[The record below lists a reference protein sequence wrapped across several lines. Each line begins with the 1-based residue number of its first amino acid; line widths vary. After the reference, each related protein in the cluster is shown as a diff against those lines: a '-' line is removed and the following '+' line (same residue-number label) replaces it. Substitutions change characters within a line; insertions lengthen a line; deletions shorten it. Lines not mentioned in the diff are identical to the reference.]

1 MMSDLEVRVAG
12 AVQQLPE
19 GWDFVWLDRARGI
32 ARLVAGDRSVVVI
45 VEGEGTE
52 WIVTLRGRRVPV
64 SVRTRRER
72 ILEDAVAGPAGQHRP
87 IEVTASLPGLV
98 VAVRAQHGSD
108 VAEGESLVTIE
119 AMKMQNEV
127 RAPRPGRVTS
137 VSVTAGQTVKA
148 GQPLFRIE

>member
-1 MMSDLEVRVAG
+1 MNDFETRVAG
-12 AVQQLPE
+12 TRREPPE
-19 GWDFVWLDRARGI
+19 GWGFTWLDRPRGI
-32 ARLVAGDRSVVVI
+32 ARLVAGDRSVLVI
-45 VEGEGTE
+45 VEGDGTD
-52 WIVTLRGRRVPV
+52 WTVTLHGRRVPV

-72 ILEDAVAGPAGQHRP
+72 ILEDAAAGPAGQHRP
-87 IEVTASLPGLV
+87 VEVTASLPGLV
-98 VAVRAQHGSD
+98 VAVRAQHGGE

-127 RAPRPGRVTS
+127 RAPRPRRITS

>member
-1 MMSDLEVRVAG
+1 MSDLETRVAG
-12 AVQQLPE
+12 AVRALPE
-19 GWDFVWLDRARGI
+19 GWDFTWLDEARGI
-32 ARLVAGDRSVVVI
+32 ARLVGKDRSVMVI
-45 VEGEGTE
+45 IEGEGTD
-52 WIVTLRGRRVPV
+52 WTVTLRGRRVPA

-72 ILEDAVAGPAGQHRP
+72 ILEAAVAGPSGQHRP

-98 VAVRAQHGSD
+98 VAVRAEQGSD

-127 RAPRPGRVTS
+127 RAPRPGRIAS

-148 GQPLFRIE
+148 GQRLFRIE

>member
-1 MMSDLEVRVAG
+1 MSDLEARVGG
-12 AVQQLPE
+12 AVQEQAE
-19 GWDFVWLDRARGI
+19 GWQFTWLDAAQGI
-32 ARLVAGDRSVVVI
+32 ARLVSGDRSVVVI

-52 WIVTLRGRRVPV
+52 WTVTLRGRRIPV

-72 ILEDAVAGPAGQHRP
+72 ILEDAVGGPAGHHRP
-87 IEVTASLPGLV
+87 MEVTASLPGLV
-98 VAVRAQHGSD
+98 VAVRAQPGSD

-127 RAPRPGRVTS
+127 RAPRAGRVTS
-137 VSVTAGQTVKA
+137 VSVTAGQAVKA